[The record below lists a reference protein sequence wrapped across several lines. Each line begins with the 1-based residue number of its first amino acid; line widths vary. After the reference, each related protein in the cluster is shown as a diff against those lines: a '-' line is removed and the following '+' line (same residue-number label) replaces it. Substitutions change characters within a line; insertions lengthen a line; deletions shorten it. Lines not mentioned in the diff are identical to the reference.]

1 MDEEENLVPTASTQT
16 QPEGYL
22 ESSEQL
28 LRSLGDDE
36 ETTSPPPK
44 KSFVERVFTPLGVG
58 SFLLLLLSG
67 GTLIYIVANPTL
79 RSALGLQQLFGSQP
93 PVAQSPV
100 ETPQNEESPQDS
112 PVLSGPDLASEE
124 FADLDLNNLSRV
136 ETDTTQS
143 PSPTPIPSLPD
154 LPAPEVTQPAPAA
167 PRSSDTGSST
177 NLPSSLIPPN
187 LQPQTT
193 TPPAPSPTAPAPA
206 SPPSASAPPARPAS
220 PAPASPSRPAASPKP
235 TEQSAPA
242 SPSEPVAASPPSSQD
257 NYYYVLTEYNSDR
270 SLEQARDIVP
280 DAYVRNFPQGTR
292 IQMGAFRIEAEAE
305 SLVEQLQQQGISASI
320 YRP

>member
-16 QPEGYL
+16 QPEDYL

-28 LRSLGDDE
+28 LRSLGDE
-36 ETTSPPPK
+36 EEATSPSPK

-79 RSALGLQQLFGSQP
+79 RSALGLDRFFGSQP
-93 PVAQSPV
+93 PIAQSPV
-100 ETPQNEESPQDS
+100 ETAENGEPQQESS
-112 PVLSGPDLASEE
+112 VLSGPDLASEE

-136 ETDTTQS
+136 ETEPTQS
-143 PSPTPIPSLPD
+143 PSLTPVPSLPN
-154 LPAPEVTQPAPAA
+154 LPTPEATQPTPAA
-167 PRSSDTGSST
+167 PRSSESGSSGD
-177 NLPSSLIPPN
+177 LSSSLIPPN
-187 LQPQTT
+187 LQPPTT
-193 TPPAPSPTAPAPA
+193 PPPAPSPAAPAP
-206 SPPSASAPPARPAS
+206 PPTASAPPARPAS

-235 TEQSAPA
+235 TEQSAPV

-257 NYYYVLTEYNSDR
+257 NYYYVLTDYSSDR
-270 SLEQARDIVP
+270 TLEQAQDIVP
-280 DAYVRNFPQGTR
+280 DAYVRSFPQGTR